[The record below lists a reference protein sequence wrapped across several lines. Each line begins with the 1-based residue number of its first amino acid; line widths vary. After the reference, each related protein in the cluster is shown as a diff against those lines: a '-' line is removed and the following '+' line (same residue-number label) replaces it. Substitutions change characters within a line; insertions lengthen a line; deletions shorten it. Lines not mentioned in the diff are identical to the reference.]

1 MTANFPSLVS
11 AGLLRSG
18 GVDLTHPMMTSCG
31 SGVTPAL
38 LPLSLLKI
46 GAPGVAVY
54 DASWSGIW
62 DALKDTSIDL

>member
-18 GVDLTHPMMTSCG
+18 GVDLTHPMMTSCR

-54 DASWSGIW
+54 DAS
-62 DALKDTSIDL
+62 